1 MMGVINCV
9 AYSRKTGMKLSDVDL
24 DNVSETLAADNDNYV
39 WIGLYEPDAALL
51 RQVQHEF
58 GLHDLAVEDA
68 SRPHQRPK
76 AEVYGD
82 SLFVVVR
89 TARLEKN
96 DICFGETYIFVG
108 ARYVIT
114 VRQGASLTYA
124 PVRSHC
130 EQNPKKMRYGPG
142 YILYALL
149 DFVVDNYFPV
159 AEDLGVH
166 LHALERDIFEGTF
179 KRQTIRHLYDL
190 KADLVRLRLASNPM
204 QDICNFLMHH
214 ADASLLPRGILPYFR
229 DIHDHTL
236 RIHDAIDAQS
246 EMLRVAMDVNLA
258 LVSVGQNEIVK
269 RLASWAAILAIP
281 TMIASFY
288 GMNFEFMPELKWHF
302 GYPMTMTVMLLSC
315 LWLYRRLKRAKW
327 L

>member
-1 MMGVINCV
+1 MIGVVNCV
-9 AYSRKTGMKLSDVDL
+9 AYSRKTGQKIADIPLAD
-24 DNVSETLAADNDNYV
+24 VSETLAADADAYV
-39 WIGLYEPDAALL
+39 WVGLYQPNALL
-51 RQVQHEF
+51 LQEVQSEF

-68 SRPHQRPK
+68 LRQHQRPK
-76 AEVYGD
+76 AEAYGD
-82 SLFVVVR
+82 SVFIVVR
-89 TARLEKN
+89 TARLESD
-96 DICFGETYIFVG
+96 DICFGETHIFAG

-114 VRQGASLTYA
+114 VRQGASLSYA
-124 PVRSHC
+124 PVRQHC
-130 EQNPKKMRYGPG
+130 EQNPKQMRYGTG

-159 AEDLGVH
+159 TEDLGTH
-166 LHALERDIFEGTF
+166 LQALEREIFADTF

-190 KADLVRLRLASNPM
+190 KADLVRLRMAVTPL

-214 ADASLLPRGILPYFR
+214 TDVALVPRGILPYFR
-229 DIHDHTL
+229 DIHDHSL

-288 GMNFEFMPELKWHF
+288 GMNFDNMPELHWRL
-302 GYPMTMTVMLLSC
+302 GYPFAMLTMFVGC